1 MDKNLQKYEAFVK
14 TVETGSFTRA
24 AALLHYSQSGISRMI
39 ADLEQEWGVTLLE
52 RGKAGVVLT
61 GDGALLLPH
70 ARALCTE
77 YARLSA
83 EVDALHGLQSGHIRI
98 GTFSSV
104 ATHWLPYIL
113 RAFSHDYPGIDYELL
128 LGDYCEV
135 EDWLAS
141 GRVDCGFVRLPT
153 WPEFT
158 TIFLQ
163 RDDLAAVLPA
173 DHPLAAGET
182 CPVQALGA
190 EPFILLD
197 KAGNHEVAEALAQC
211 GVAPDVRFTTWDDYA
226 IMAMVECG
234 LGRRRRSRTRCPVRR
249 LFRPRRASS
258 CAIWTGATHRRHPP
272 ETRDLTIGR
281 DLCIITTKS
290 LIFCEICPPAS
301 GDREESNVTY
311 TVDDTMKKL
320 LGAPEA
326 VAVLERFFPKILK
339 NPALQMT
346 AAMTLRQVA
355 GFAQSGLTA
364 DSLAEIDAQLRALPS
379 SDG

>member
-1 MDKNLQKYEAFVK
+1 MDKNLQKYAAFVK

-24 AALLHYSQSGISRMI
+24 AALLHYSQSGVSRMI

-61 GDGALLLPH
+61 GDGARLLPH

-113 RAFSHDYPGIDYELL
+113 QAFSHDYPGIDYELL

-135 EDWLAS
+135 EDWLAT
-141 GRVDCGFVRLPT
+141 GQVDCGFVRLPT
-153 WPEFT
+153 RPEFA

-173 DHPLAAGET
+173 EHPLAAGDT
-182 CPVQALGA
+182 CSVQALGA

-197 KAGNHEVAEALAQC
+197 KAGNHETSEALARC
-211 GVAPDVRFTTWDDYA
+211 GVTPDVRFTTWDDYA

-234 LGRRRRSRTRCPVRR
+234 LGVSLLPELILRRVPYRI
-249 LFRPRRASS
+249 
-258 CAIWTGATHRRHPP
+258 AIRKLDTPLY
-272 ETRDLTIGR
+272 RDI
-281 DLCIITTKS
+281 
-290 LIFCEICPPAS
+290 
-301 GDREESNVTY
+301 
-311 TVDDTMKKL
+311 
-320 LGAPEA
+320 
-326 VAVLERFFPKILK
+326 
-339 NPALQMT
+339 AL
-346 AAMTLRQVA
+346 
-355 GFAQSGLTA
+355 
-364 DSLAEIDAQLRALPS
+364 ALPGQAHVS
-379 SDG
+379 AATRQFLRYLDRRDAPAAPAGSTGFDNRA